1 LTEYTHN
8 AQPGMTAGDVLDVV
22 KLFEGHA
29 IEVIIDG
36 GWAVDALLGEQTR
49 PHSDLDIAMPHKHV
63 PLARQLLEI
72 RGYCDIPRS
81 DTRDC
86 NFVMGDDSGRTV
98 DFHTYTYDESG
109 NLLFGLPYPLESL
122 QGVGSIAGC
131 QVRCITP
138 EWLIKFHTGYSH
150 DADDVHDVLA
160 LCRRYTLPIPP
171 KYIEHHSVKECEQ
184 ISPDTG

>member
-1 LTEYTHN
+1 
-8 AQPGMTAGDVLDVV
+8 MTAGDVLDVI
-22 KLFEGHA
+22 KLFERNA

-49 PHSDLDIAMPHKHV
+49 PHSDLDIAMPHKYV
-63 PLARQLLEI
+63 PLARHLLEG
-72 RGYCDIPRS
+72 RGYCDVPRT

-109 NLLFGLPYPLESL
+109 NLLFGLPAPIVARCRL
-122 QGVGSIAGC
+122 IAGC

-138 EWLIKFHTGYSH
+138 EWLVKFHIGYSH
-150 DADDVHDVLA
+150 DTDDVQDVLA
-160 LCRRYTLPIPP
+160 LCQRYTHPIPP
-171 KYIEHHSVKECEQ
+171 QYTEHHSGKECEQ
-184 ISPDTG
+184 ISPMPG